1 DRLRQRPD
9 VCGRRRHATHRR
21 QGLPPDA
28 ERRRAVGRG
37 PSAHARTRLLQPGL
51 GTGESPTGANPGGMG
66 ASARFMLLAD
76 AISSVETF
84 VNVFLL
90 LYGPLLLAYI
100 VTSWLRLPY
109 SPTLNR
115 IQRFLYD
122 VCEPYLRVFRRLLPA
137 TGAIDLSPMLAL
149 IFLIVIDRFLI
160 WILDHF
166 H

>member
-1 DRLRQRPD
+1 
-9 VCGRRRHATHRR
+9 
-21 QGLPPDA
+21 
-28 ERRRAVGRG
+28 
-37 PSAHARTRLLQPGL
+37 
-51 GTGESPTGANPGGMG
+51 MG
-66 ASARFMLLAD
+66 ASARFVLLAD

-90 LYGPLLLAYI
+90 LYGLVLLAYI
-100 VTSWLRLPY
+100 LTSWLRLPY

-122 VCEPYLRVFRRLLPA
+122 VCEPYLRIFRRLIPSA
-137 TGAIDLSPMLAL
+137 GGIDFSPILAFIALS
-149 IFLIVIDRFLI
+149 VIDRLLI